1 MPPDFIYLLYQP
13 KENEMKRIFFALAV
27 LVLASLAC
35 NAISSGTSNPPTLP
49 TQPSSQNTPQN
60 SSGQVLFQDDF
71 SDSSSGW
78 PVDADTDKSASYTAD
93 NQYLL
98 QAFTAKQDVWAHP
111 GQSFGD
117 VRVEV
122 DATKSIGPEDNSFG
136 LVCRFV
142 DNDNFYFFVV
152 SSDGYQAIGKYQAGQ
167 FSYLSADK
175 MQPTSNVKSG
185 TAVNHLRADC
195 IGSTLTLYINGQQTS
210 SVSDSSFSTGDV
222 GVIVGTFDTPNVGI
236 LFDNFVVYKP

>member
-1 MPPDFIYLLYQP
+1 
-13 KENEMKRIFFALAV
+13 MKRIFLALAV
-27 LVLASLAC
+27 LVFASLAC
-35 NAISSGTSNPPTLP
+35 NAVSSGTNNPP
-49 TQPSSQNTPQN
+49 TQPSNQSASTPVPQN
-60 SSGQVLFQDDF
+60 PSGQVLFQDDF
-71 SDSSSGW
+71 SDPNSGW
-78 PVDADTDKSASYTAD
+78 PADADTDKSASYS
-93 NQYLL
+93 NGQYLL
-98 QAFTAKQDVWAHP
+98 QALSTKQDVWAHP

-122 DATKSIGPEDNSFG
+122 DATKSSGPEDNSFG

-175 MQPTSNVKSG
+175 MQSTSNVKSG
-185 TAVNHLRADC
+185 TATNHLRADC

-210 SVSDSSFSTGDV
+210 SVTDSSFSTGDV

>member
-1 MPPDFIYLLYQP
+1 
-13 KENEMKRIFFALAV
+13 MKRIFLALAV
-27 LVLASLAC
+27 LVFASLAC
-35 NAISSGTSNPPTLP
+35 NAVSSGTNNPP
-49 TQPSSQNTPQN
+49 TQPSNQSASTPVPQN
-60 SSGQVLFQDDF
+60 PSGQVLFQDDF
-71 SDSSSGW
+71 SDPNSGW
-78 PVDADTDKSASYTAD
+78 PADADTDKSASYS
-93 NQYLL
+93 NGQYLL
-98 QAFTAKQDVWAHP
+98 QALSTKQDVWAHP

-122 DATKSIGPEDNSFG
+122 DATKSSGPEDNSFG

-167 FSYLSADK
+167 VSYLSADK
-175 MQPTSNVKSG
+175 MQSTSNVKSG
-185 TAVNHLRADC
+185 TATNHLRADC

-210 SVSDSSFSTGDV
+210 SVTDSSFSTGDV

>member
-13 KENEMKRIFFALAV
+13 KENEMKRIFLALAV

-35 NAISSGTSNPPTLP
+35 SAISSGTSNPPTLP
-49 TQPSSQNTPQN
+49 TQPSNQNAPQN

-122 DATKSIGPEDNSFG
+122 DATKSSGPEDNSFG

-175 MQPTSNVKSG
+175 MQSTSNVKSG